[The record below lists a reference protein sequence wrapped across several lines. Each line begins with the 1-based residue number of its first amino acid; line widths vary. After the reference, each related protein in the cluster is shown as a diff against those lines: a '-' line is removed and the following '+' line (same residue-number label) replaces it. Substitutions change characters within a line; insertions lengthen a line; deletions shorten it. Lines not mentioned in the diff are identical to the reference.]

1 MKPLCCLLL
10 LEGLLCGARAAAR
23 PPAASAPASEHPVVG
38 VELRGD
44 TMVYRTTRHAHLFED
59 EAGRLYRLRSVLADP
74 VALHTVSIEG
84 GAYSWSGSRSPFSTK
99 ERVWVAQP
107 PEAFPTERYYYEG
120 PLRTSGM
127 WGLAYGYRLSRAVEV
142 GVSLSY
148 AAYWRDLMRAPDRSV
163 ASSLRE
169 HYVTLM
175 PFARFMWLNRRS
187 VQLYTAVQLGCQWG
201 YEKSYTDG
209 YGSFTYLTGQFTPF
223 GIRVG
228 RRLFGY
234 VEWGIGARG
243 LFVGGVG
250 YSFGNFKR

>member
-10 LEGLLCGARAAAR
+10 LAGLLCGARTAAR
-23 PPAASAPASEHPVVG
+23 PPAVSAPASGLPVVG

-44 TMVYRTTRHAHLFED
+44 TMVYRTTRRTQLFED
-59 EAGRLYRLRSVLADP
+59 ETGRLYRLRPVLADP
-74 VALHTVSIEG
+74 VALHTVSIEA
-84 GAYSWSGSRSPFSTK
+84 GAYAWCGPESPFLTE
-99 ERVWVAQP
+99 ERAWIAPP
-107 PEAFPTERYYYEG
+107 PEAFPSERYYYEG
-120 PLRTSGM
+120 PLRTSGV
-127 WGLAYGYRLSRAVEV
+127 WGLVYGYRVSRPIEV

-148 AAYWRDLMRAPDRSV
+148 AAYWRDLMRASDRSV
-163 ASSLRE
+163 ASHQRE

-187 VQLYTAVQLGCQWG
+187 VQLYSAVQLGCQWG
-201 YEKSYTDG
+201 YKKYYMDG
-209 YGSFTYLTGQFTPF
+209 YSGFTYLTGQFTPF

-243 LFVGGVG
+243 LFVGGIG
-250 YSFGNFKR
+250 YSFGNFKK

>member
-10 LEGLLCGARAAAR
+10 LAGLLCGARTAAR
-23 PPAASAPASEHPVVG
+23 PPAVSAPASGLPVVG

-44 TMVYRTTRHAHLFED
+44 TMVYRSVRHAQLFED
-59 EAGRLYRLRSVLADP
+59 GTGRLYRLRPVLADP
-74 VALHTVSIEG
+74 VALHTVSIEA
-84 GAYSWSGSRSPFSTK
+84 GAYAWCGPESPFLTE
-99 ERVWVAQP
+99 ERAWIAPP

-120 PLRTSGM
+120 PLRTSGV
-127 WGLAYGYRLSRAVEV
+127 WGLVYGYRVSRPIEV

-148 AAYWRDLMRAPDRSV
+148 AAYWRDLMRASDRSV
-163 ASSLRE
+163 ASHQRE

-187 VQLYTAVQLGCQWG
+187 VQLYSAVQLGCQWG
-201 YEKSYTDG
+201 YKKYYMDDYSG
-209 YGSFTYLTGQFTPF
+209 FTYLTGQFTPF

-243 LFVGGVG
+243 LFVGGIG
-250 YSFGNFKR
+250 YSFGNFKK

>member
-1 MKPLCCLLL
+1 M
-10 LEGLLCGARAAAR
+10 
-23 PPAASAPASEHPVVG
+23 VVG

-44 TMVYRTTRHAHLFED
+44 TMVYRSARHAHLLED
-59 EAGRLYRLRSVLADP
+59 EAGRLYRLRP
-74 VALHTVSIEG
+74 VSAVPLALHTVSIEA
-84 GAYSWSGSRSPFSTK
+84 GAYAWCGSRSPFSTDG
-99 ERVWVAQP
+99 EVCVAPP

-120 PLRTSGM
+120 PLRTSGA
-127 WGLAYGYRLSRAVEV
+127 WGLVYGYRASRWVEV

-148 AAYWRDLMRAPDRSV
+148 AAYGRDLFRATDRRVVSCR
-163 ASSLRE
+163 RE

-187 VQLYTAVQLGCQWG
+187 VQLYSAVQLGCQWG
-201 YEKSYTDG
+201 YEKYYMGS

-234 VEWGIGARG
+234 VEWGVGARG

-250 YSFGNFKR
+250 YSFGNFKK